1 MTRDT
6 ARNAFAVLVATA
18 RERFAV
24 GFASVGLDF
33 DEPCWDIRALKDRT
47 ANSASPRLYFTR
59 HGTTD
64 DPLPPKFAL
73 AVKSWLILEYGSA
86 TNMGRRL
93 DSARMLWE
101 AILSRRRRAA
111 SRFRWED
118 FCSEDISQAELL
130 MRAHWSESTIY
141 KQVVKIIAFGEF
153 LAARGIT
160 RALYYRP
167 QTPRIE
173 DFNRTRLRASRS
185 GAIVCPPRRLCW
197 VLLTSTGSS
206 QPNPGTDCGLRQ

>member
-47 ANSASPRLYFTR
+47 ANRASPRLYFTR

-64 DPLPPKFAL
+64 DPLPPTFAL

-93 DSARMLWE
+93 DSVRMLWE

-118 FCSEDISQAELL
+118 LCSEDISQAELL

-141 KQVVKIIAFGEF
+141 K
-153 LAARGIT
+153 R
-160 RALYYRP
+160 
-167 QTPRIE
+167 
-173 DFNRTRLRASRS
+173 
-185 GAIVCPPRRLCW
+185 
-197 VLLTSTGSS
+197 
-206 QPNPGTDCGLRQ
+206 